1 MAWKSIKQRSLNDGM
16 LINHKALTE
25 LDDILKMINW
35 QNIEKHLVDLHS
47 SKKGQRAYPPLM
59 MFKALLLQSWYNLS
73 DQQLESQL
81 ARDLLFRRFVGIG
94 LDDSVPD
101 HSSIWRFRQ
110 KISEEGRLEYLL
122 DRLNQGLTE
131 AGLYIKQGQVSII
144 DASVIEA
151 KQNRPNKGVVGE
163 NTQDIDAGYHVKQG
177 GDSKMKTTFGFKA
190 HMNVDEDGFVSKV
203 MTTAGNV
210 HDSQCLEAL
219 LTGTEEAAYADSAY
233 ASHKHDALLNE
244 KNIKNGI
251 LKRAYR
257 NKPLTQ
263 AEKQRNK
270 QLSSIRSTVERVFG
284 ILKQHYGMGK
294 ARYLG
299 KARNHARLLLMS
311 MAYNLKRGLAI
322 QRSCMVGC

>member
-1 MAWKSIKQRSLNDGM
+1 MAWKHIKQRSLNDGM
-16 LINHKALTE
+16 LIQHKALTE
-25 LDDILKMINW
+25 LDDILTMIHW
-35 QNIEKHLVDLHS
+35 QNIEKHLVDLHNS
-47 SKKGQRAYPPLM
+47 RKGERAYPPLM

-110 KISEEGRLEYLL
+110 KISEEGRLEYLF

-131 AGLYIKQGQVSII
+131 AGLYIKHGQVSII

-151 KQNRPNKGVVGE
+151 KQNRPHKGADGE
-163 NTQDIDAGYHVKQG
+163 NTQDKEAGYNVKLSSDG
-177 GDSKMKTTFGFKA
+177 KMKTTYGYKA
-190 HMNVDEDGFVSKV
+190 HLNVDEDAFITSAI
-203 MTTAGNV
+203 TTAGNV

-219 LTGTEEAAYADSAY
+219 LRGTEEAVYADSAY
-233 ASHKHDALLNE
+233 ASHKHDALLKE
-244 KNIKNGI
+244 KHIKNGI

-263 AEKQRNK
+263 EEKQRNK

-299 KARNHARLLLMS
+299 QVRNHARLLLMS
-311 MAYNLKRGLAI
+311 MAYNLKRGLTI
-322 QRSCMVGC
+322 QRSCMASC

>member
-1 MAWKSIKQRSLNDGM
+1 MAWKNIKQRSLNDGM
-16 LINHKALTE
+16 LIQHKALTE
-25 LDDILKMINW
+25 LDDILKIIKW
-35 QNIEKHLVDLHS
+35 HNIEQYLVDLHS
-47 SKKGQRAYPPLM
+47 SKKGERAYPPLM
-59 MFKALLLQSWYNLS
+59 MFKALLLQSWYHLS
-73 DQQLESQL
+73 DQQLENQL

-110 KISEEGRLEYLL
+110 KVSAEGRLEFLL
-122 DRLNQGLTE
+122 ARLNQGLTE

-151 KQNRPNKGVVGE
+151 KQSRPHKGADGE
-163 NTQDIDAGYHVKQG
+163 NTQDKEAGYNVKQSSDG
-177 GDSKMKTTFGFKA
+177 KMKTTFGFKA
-190 HMNVDEDGFVSKV
+190 HMNVDEDGFISQVLI
-203 MTTAGNV
+203 TAGNV
-210 HDSQCLEAL
+210 HDSQCLEDL
-219 LTGTEEAAYADSAY
+219 LTGAEAAVYADSAY
-233 ASHKHDALLNE
+233 AGSKHDQLL
-244 KNIKNGI
+244 KDKQIKNGI

-257 NKPLTQ
+257 NKPLTKT
-263 AEKQRNK
+263 EKLHNQRM
-270 QLSSIRSTVERVFG
+270 SSIRSTVERVFG

-322 QRSCMVGC
+322 QRSCMVAC

>member
-1 MAWKSIKQRSLNDGM
+1 MAWKNIKQRSLNDGM
-16 LINHKALTE
+16 LIQHKALTE
-25 LDDILKMINW
+25 WDDLLKMINW

-47 SKKGQRAYPPLM
+47 SKKGERAYPPLM
-59 MFKALLLQSWYNLS
+59 MFKARLLQSWYNLS

-101 HSSIWRFRQ
+101 HSSVWRFRQ
-110 KISEEGRLEYLL
+110 KISEESRLEYLL

-131 AGLYIKQGQVSII
+131 AELYIKQGQVSII

-151 KQNRPNKGVVGE
+151 KQSRPHKGAEGE
-163 NTQDIDAGYHVKQG
+163 NTQDKEAGYNVKQSADG
-177 GDSKMKTTFGFKA
+177 KRKTTYGFKA
-190 HMNVDEDGFVSKV
+190 HLNVDEDAFITGVI
-203 MTTAGNV
+203 TTAGNV
-210 HDSQCLEAL
+210 HDSQCVAAFVK
-219 LTGTEEAAYADSAY
+219 GTEAAVYADSAY
-233 ASHKHDALLNE
+233 ASGQHDALLKE
-244 KNIKNGI
+244 QPIKNGI

-257 NKPLTQ
+257 NKPLTKD
-263 AEKQRNK
+263 EKQQNK

-284 ILKQHYGMGK
+284 ILKLHYGMGK

-299 KARNHARLLLMS
+299 QQRNHARLLFMS

-322 QRSCMVGC
+322 QRSCMIGC